1 MYFIK
6 FYSTGLI
13 CIFNVLIR
21 LNCPFIQFILLVF
34 GNLIYFIKYFLNVF
48 PLISSLVYCF
58 TQVIEYIQ
66 YNSLYI
72 QCFHSFKFSVYSI
85 NFIGIW

>member
-1 MYFIK
+1 MCFIK

-13 CIFNVLIR
+13 CIFSVLIR
-21 LNCPFIQFILLVF
+21 LNFPFIQFILLVF
-34 GNLIYFIKYFLNVF
+34 GNLIYFINYFLNIF

-66 YNSLYI
+66 YNRLT
-72 QCFHSFKFSVYSI
+72 
-85 NFIGIW
+85 